1 MSNPVTKL
9 IRYTRDTAHL
19 NRKYLIERLEN
30 IENVFQNHSDEM
42 LQMQSNIEQ
51 CRETVTEIIQPVST
65 KPSQESVESPI
76 YNKILIVLNILWAV
90 AFILAIYGKY
100 LTILY

>member
-9 IRYTRDTAHL
+9 IRYTRDTPHL

-42 LQMQSNIEQ
+42 LQLQSNSEQ

-76 YNKILIVLNILWAV
+76 YDKILIVLNILW
-90 AFILAIYGKY
+90 FLPLLAAIY
-100 LTILY
+100 LTIFY